1 MSALKFKHEL
11 LKIRCLD
18 SDQVNVTARELVVK
32 EEMIILPAKRFDVLP
47 GGMYRSCLLIE
58 LMETNRVY
66 DSFID

>member
-47 GGMYRSCLLIE
+47 G
-58 LMETNRVY
+58 
-66 DSFID
+66 